1 CAGEPADLRSDL
13 YAAGLILYE
22 LLAGALP
29 FKGTAVSEIL
39 LERAS
44 TPARPTL
51 EARPDLA
58 VPNHLDQVLRRALQ
72 HDRKKRFANAQE
84 MIAALDAVRFDRRAD
99 AEAARARVE
108 TGPDDVTRVMEWAP
122 GSDALDTRIA
132 SRSTAPRGRGRRVGF
147 ALLGVAAL

>member
-1 CAGEPADLRSDL
+1 
-13 YAAGLILYE
+13 
-22 LLAGALP
+22 
-29 FKGTAVSEIL
+29 
-39 LERAS
+39 
-44 TPARPTL
+44 
-51 EARPDLA
+51 
-58 VPNHLDQVLRRALQ
+58 DQVLRRALQ

-147 ALLGVAAL
+147 ALLGVAALAALVVLVPFALRSFGGGGDDVARVALK